1 MKIGL
6 LVYPGCM
13 AAGLLAFGDVLKAA
27 NARVGQRVFECQW
40 VGVGS
45 GAFDVA
51 TGVTVETRAL
61 SECRLHAVLV
71 PGAWRD
77 IASISQPSD
86 DGMIRVLRGLPEST
100 RLWAYCTGVG
110 LLAETGRLAGQPAT
124 TTWWLLDW
132 AANRFP
138 DVRWTSDSTCLYR
151 PSVATAAGVSGHQP
165 LAMALIEETC
175 GVAVRNSVQTH
186 LMLPRP
192 RVQPSVF
199 RNLPGLVHE
208 SPFIRS
214 VVHWVEATPAVQI
227 TTQALADALNLT
239 PRTLMRRVERVSGY
253 RCGYLMRLIKLKQV
267 SDQLTLTGKTVSR
280 ISHELGYADDA
291 SLRRSFKQV
300 LGITPQQYRQ
310 L

>member
-13 AAGLLAFGDVLKAA
+13 AAGQLAFADLMKAA
-27 NARVGQRVFECQW
+27 NARVGQRVFECHW
-40 VGVGS
+40 VGVGN
-45 GAFDVA
+45 GAFEVT

-77 IASISQPSD
+77 IESVLQPSD
-86 DGMIRVLRGLPEST
+86 ETLIQALRDQPEST

-132 AANRFP
+132 IASRFP
-138 DVRWTSDSTCLYR
+138 DVRWTPDSSCLYHA
-151 PSVATAAGVSGHQP
+151 SVATAAGVSGHLP

-199 RNLPGLVHE
+199 QNLPALIHK

-214 VVHWVEATPAVQI
+214 VVQWVEATPAVQI

-267 SDQLTLTGKTVSR
+267 SDQLTLTGKTVAS

-300 LGITPQQYRQ
+300 LGMTPQQYRQ